1 MELVY
6 DGSYWV
12 AIASDM
18 RFITGAQSATV
29 VIGTT
34 KTQAFATSDATE
46 RMTLNVLI
54 KQLDA

>member
-1 MELVY
+1 MY

-34 KTQAFATSDATE
+34 KTQGFCDFRCDGTNDEMCIRDRA
-46 RMTLNVLI
+46 
-54 KQLDA
+54 